1 MAWVSCW
8 TFRHLTL
15 PEPLSYASATEN
27 LAENQ
32 NVQLS
37 VSFYF
42 FFLFWFLFCFKAL
55 KHVRLE

>member
-42 FFLFWFLFCFKAL
+42 FFSFLVSFLF
-55 KHVRLE
+55 